1 MKVIDK
7 IRQFNDWEMAQ
18 FLTEY
23 TKVQIQRAV
32 DSVNNKFGADLVTIE
47 VSMDVCEIREYLN
60 EEVNECEQ

>member
-23 TKVQIQRAV
+23 TKVQVQRAV
-32 DSVNNKFGADLVTIE
+32 DSINNKFGADLVT
-47 VSMDVCEIREYLN
+47 VKMSMDVYEVMEYLN
-60 EEVNECEQ
+60 DEVDE

>member
-7 IRQFNDWEMAQ
+7 IRQFSDWEMAK

-32 DSVNNKFGADLVTIE
+32 DSINNKFGADLVT
-47 VSMDVCEIREYLN
+47 VKMSMDVYEVMEYLN
-60 EEVNECEQ
+60 DEVDE

>member
-7 IRQFNDWEMAQ
+7 IRQFNDWEMTQ

-47 VSMDVCEIREYLN
+47 VSTDVCKIREYLN

>member
-47 VSMDVCEIREYLN
+47 VSMDVCKIREYLN

>member
-47 VSMDVCEIREYLN
+47 VSTDVCKIREYLN

>member
-1 MKVIDK
+1 VKVIDK

-47 VSMDVCEIREYLN
+47 VSMDVCKIREYLN